1 MPALALVVIA
11 PPLPDKSQVMTQT
24 KRDNFVLPVLDW
36 SERLITSPPYK
47 NLIVQKPNNGRR
59 MNYIN
64 KRPRKI
70 YKDYMRFKGWPKK
83 AMDREEWATV
93 IKKAK
98 AVRGPERQG
107 ISTKVTF
114 LHIRNSYP
122 LQFLYLCLIMSLW

>member
-1 MPALALVVIA
+1 
-11 PPLPDKSQVMTQT
+11 
-24 KRDNFVLPVLDW
+24 
-36 SERLITSPPYK
+36 
-47 NLIVQKPNNGRR
+47 
-59 MNYIN
+59 
-64 KRPRKI
+64 
-70 YKDYMRFKGWPKK
+70 MRFKGWPKK